1 MMKKSIVSIAM
12 LGIFLGAGGVA
23 HADEVEDAIKEA
35 LESYQQQDYVM
46 AKQALSMATQLINQ
60 LNTRALGQTL
70 PEPLT
75 GWEAD
80 EVAEQ
85 SQGAMMFGGGMAAS
99 REYRKANEN
108 LNISI
113 MGDSPMLS
121 QMMAIFQNPM
131 IAGSMGKMTRI
142 GKQMAMESKDGELTL
157 VVANRFLITIS
168 GSASMDDKK
177 AYAQEIDFDKLQEL

>member
-1 MMKKSIVSIAM
+1 
-12 LGIFLGAGGVA
+12 
-23 HADEVEDAIKEA
+23 
-35 LESYQQQDYVM
+35 
-46 AKQALSMATQLINQ
+46 
-60 LNTRALGQTL
+60 
-70 PEPLT
+70 
-75 GWEAD
+75 
-80 EVAEQ
+80 
-85 SQGAMMFGGGMAAS
+85 MFGGGMAAS